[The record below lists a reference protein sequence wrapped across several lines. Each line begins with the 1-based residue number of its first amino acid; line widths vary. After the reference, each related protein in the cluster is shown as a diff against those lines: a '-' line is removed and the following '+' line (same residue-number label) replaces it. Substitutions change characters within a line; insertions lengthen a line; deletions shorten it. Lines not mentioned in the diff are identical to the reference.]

1 MMNDL
6 FHTRKKACIFDL
18 DGTLADTVAS
28 IAYSGNQTLAAFG
41 YAPLPEKNYN
51 YYAGDGAKE
60 LARRFLSA
68 ARAQSKLENSA
79 NGAPPARFSA
89 RWSEIREYGGAQKSG
104 EQAQS
109 EREERGAGASEKAQF
124 LSDASQEWKRAQSIP
139 DDDAEFVQV
148 FRKYKEIFAEY
159 CMYQVRPFD
168 GIPELLSELRRRGIR
183 TAVLSNKPH
192 LQTID
197 VVERIFGKDCFDW
210 VQGQQDGV
218 PKKPAP
224 DGALQIAAR
233 FGAKPEECIYSG
245 DTNTDMQTGNAA
257 GMLTLGVLWGFRDE
271 QELLDNHAMA
281 LLKTPLEMLDYLG

>member
-68 ARAQSKLENSA
+68 ARAQIALEKRA
-79 NGAPPARFSA
+79 NGMAQTRSCARRSDTG
-89 RWSEIREYGGAQKSG
+89 ECGGAQKVG
-104 EQAQS
+104 AEAQS
-109 EREERGAGASEKAQF
+109 LAEAP
-124 LSDASQEWKRAQSIP
+124 QEWKRAQSIP
-139 DDDAEFVQV
+139 DDDVEFVQV

-192 LQTID
+192 LQTVD